1 MEKNT
6 QHRPPIIFP
15 PPLIFFALLGIGFLL
30 DFLFPLKL
38 YGGPWLLRII
48 GGAVLFLISGLLA
61 LTAFWVLLNNKTP
74 FDPSKPTVVIVQD
87 GPFRISRNPMYLS
100 LLILLLGVAVL
111 TGSLWMF
118 LAVPLLFLIFDI
130 GAVKPEEDYLAR
142 NFGHDYLAY
151 KARVRRWL

>member
-1 MEKNT
+1 MEKDT

-30 DFLFPLKL
+30 DYLFPLKL
-38 YGGPWLLRII
+38 YGGPWLPRII
-48 GGAVLFLISGLLA
+48 GGGILFLISGLLA

-111 TGSLWMF
+111 TGSIWIF
-118 LAVPLLFLIFDI
+118 LAIPLMFIIFDV
-130 GAVKPEEDYLAR
+130 GVVKPEEDYLKQK
-142 NFGHDYLAY
+142 FGEEYLAY
-151 KARVRRWL
+151 NSKVRRWL